1 MKKNEKIEQK
11 TSKPKMK
18 WFSWMALLRIVVTLN
33 FIATSAIIVF
43 AVLFIRSY
51 GQQLDNDSESWFH
64 QQQEITTLKSQIECI
79 RGGSNPESE
88 ACLKSVMNE
97 NIRTCFS
104 DKIPEEGKVE
114 ECKKYNEAS
123 EKYDKLIESQI
134 QSDE

>member
-43 AVLFIRSY
+43 VVLFIQSY
-51 GQQLDNDSESWFH
+51 GQQLDNDSESWFR
-64 QQQEITTLKSQIECI
+64 QEQEITTLKSQIECI
-79 RGGSNPESE
+79 RSGSNPESE

-97 NIRTCFS
+97 NVGICFN
-104 DKIPEEGKVE
+104 DKIPEEGKIE
-114 ECKKYNEAS
+114 ECKKYNEAND
-123 EKYDKLIESQI
+123 KYNKLIENQI
-134 QSDE
+134 QGDE